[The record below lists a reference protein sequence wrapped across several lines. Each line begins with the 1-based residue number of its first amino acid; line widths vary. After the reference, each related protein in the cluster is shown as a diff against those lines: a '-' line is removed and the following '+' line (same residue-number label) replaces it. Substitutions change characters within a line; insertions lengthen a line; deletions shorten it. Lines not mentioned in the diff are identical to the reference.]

1 MAANTNTTQYLSREN
16 INAIKNI
23 CISFLADKYNIR
35 VDDTGIEKLII
46 NKIGE
51 YTKDGS
57 VPPTNIN
64 DFNKRVI
71 GTVRD
76 YILAEFNRKSAA
88 AAAAAVGP
96 GPVQEENKDLSEEA
110 EFFSKLQELEI
121 QRNAILPSTGGG
133 TVVEPVGP
141 IGPIGPKNTVTG
153 ISTENATAGTGAAK
167 IPSII
172 YVPASQSTLPSKVIM
187 INGLDRDWEYFTS
200 RSIIQW
206 GGEGISIGSY
216 TQIKLSSVALPVSKF
231 IIIDTPYL
239 IITINGPGNNSY
251 ETVCSCSVN
260 GGGVGSVGG
269 GVGNSKWST
278 WRPVSDNLAII
289 AKVPPTPW
297 TISIND
303 IYGNLLDI
311 GNDGATIIEHNRL
324 INGKNSIKLSNTINV
339 TEGDLLLLKKGGKN
353 SIKIRAL
360 RVLEASNIIEIE
372 SIANDDLN
380 GMVVCNVNLQ
390 VSILLEAVK
399 NEKM

>member
-1 MAANTNTTQYLSREN
+1 MATNTNTTQYLSREN

-51 YTKDGS
+51 HTKDGS

-88 AAAAAVGP
+88 AAAAAAA
-96 GPVQEENKDLSEEA
+96 PVQEENKDLSEEA

-141 IGPIGPKNTVTG
+141 IGPKSTVTG
-153 ISTENATAGTGAAK
+153 TENATAGTGAGAAK

-206 GGEGISIGSY
+206 GGDNISVGSY
-216 TQIKLSSVALPVSKF
+216 TQIKMSSVALPVSKF

-251 ETVCSCSVN
+251 ETVCSCSVSGVN
-260 GGGVGSVGG
+260 GGGG
-269 GVGNSKWST
+269 GNSKWST

-303 IYGNLLDI
+303 IYGNLLNI